1 MKPILFAKDA
11 STFTTNGLGR
21 LDFLTCKI
29 TEERNGMFE
38 LEGEISDQ
46 VYHTSQIEMNSIIAA
61 KVPDQTDLQRFR
73 VYKITKPINGKYTIN
88 AQHISY
94 QLSLIPT
101 MPFHIAADT
110 TACASALAGLKS
122 HAVQTCPFN
131 FSTDVNTVSSFG
143 FGVPISIRNA
153 LGGVR
158 GSILDKFGGEYLW
171 NNNTVYL
178 KKNRGK
184 TAAQADVILRYGK
197 DITDINQEENIA
209 NTITGVVPYWTDT
222 DGQTLITLP
231 EYVVESSYAS
241 QYPFKRTVVLD
252 CSQDFETAPSAAAL
266 RPHAQAYINSSGI
279 GVPTV
284 SIKVSFINLDQ
295 DVGSALQRVK
305 LCDNIGVEFVKLG
318 ISTTAKVVK
327 YVYDVLKEK
336 YDSIEVGTIR
346 NSLAQTITD
355 TNGAIETALEKSNWA
370 VKNATAWL
378 TGSNGYVMAVKNDDG
393 TWKELLFMS
402 TNDASDPHANVLRV
416 NENGLGFSST
426 GVAGPYT
433 QAWTLDGKMVIG
445 GTNVPSLTVY
455 DNQNNIL
462 FQIDKNGMEWTATYS
477 EMTKTGAFKATSAT
491 LNNATIKGGTLTIV
505 QNVGGTEVEI
515 FKVSADGKLKVQTAQ
530 GVSVFEVSPD
540 GVAWNESG
548 TENGVAY
555 SSSMTKKGH
564 LTALRATFN
573 NAEIN
578 GGSFSVKD
586 DQQNEVFKIDSIG
599 KLSVKK
605 SNGDVILEAD
615 SSGIMWNES
624 GQVSGK
630 NKSSSMTKQGFLTA
644 LGALLQDVT
653 IQGGSLYQ
661 ESNNRYLEL
670 ANGVIHGGP
679 IGTDF
684 YIYLAYNVN
693 SGGANISCIA
703 LDADGIMLDTSSIFM
718 RDSRGGTVYKGAE
731 GVQVVTELPDFDTV
745 QVYDTDGNPVSVVTG
760 FNQNTGSKKDVVH
773 GLIKG

>member
-21 LDFLTCKI
+21 LDFLSCKI

-110 TACASALAGLKS
+110 TACASSLAGLKS
-122 HAVQTCPFN
+122 HAVQTCPFD
-131 FSTDVNTVSSFG
+131 FSTDVTTVSSFG

-153 LGGVR
+153 LGGTR

-222 DGQTLITLP
+222 DGTTLITLP

-241 QYPFKRTVVLD
+241 QYPFKRTVTLD
-252 CSQDFETAPSAAAL
+252 CSQDFETAPSQSQL
-266 RPHAQAYINSSGI
+266 RTHAQAYINASGI

-305 LCDNIGVEFVKLG
+305 LCDNIGVEFTKLG

-327 YVYDVLKEK
+327 YTYDVLKEK

-378 TGSNGYVMAVKNDDG
+378 TGSNGYVMAVKNSDG

-402 TNDASDPHANVLRV
+402 TNDASDPNANVLRV

-491 LNNATIKGGTLTIV
+491 LNNATIKGGTLTIEMSD
-505 QNVGGTEVEI
+505 T
-515 FKVSADGKLKVQTAQ
+515 
-530 GVSVFEVSPD
+530 P
-540 GVAWNESG
+540 
-548 TENGVAY
+548 
-555 SSSMTKKGH
+555 TK
-564 LTALRATFN
+564 
-573 NAEIN
+573 
-578 GGSFSVKD
+578 
-586 DQQNEVFKIDSIG
+586 
-599 KLSVKK
+599 
-605 SNGDVILEAD
+605 
-615 SSGIMWNES
+615 WW
-624 GQVSGK
+624 
-630 NKSSSMTKQGFLTA
+630 
-644 LGALLQDVT
+644 
-653 IQGGSLYQ
+653 
-661 ESNNRYLEL
+661 
-670 ANGVIHGGP
+670 
-679 IGTDF
+679 
-684 YIYLAYNVN
+684 
-693 SGGANISCIA
+693 
-703 LDADGIMLDTSSIFM
+703 
-718 RDSRGGTVYKGAE
+718 
-731 GVQVVTELPDFDTV
+731 
-745 QVYDTDGNPVSVVTG
+745 
-760 FNQNTGSKKDVVH
+760 
-773 GLIKG
+773 